1 MRARTISTALLLL
14 AILLSPCAAQS
25 AQDDPHYAKAVQL
38 RAEAEA
44 AFGSGDYDGA
54 AELARAAKAELALY
68 AGAFAP
74 LPSSY
79 TVRLVPA
86 ERDCLSKI
94 AGLSFIYNDRG
105 RWRELYLANKDTL
118 KHPEDEDLILPG
130 EVLAIPS
137 IAGERRSGEYD
148 PAKRYPD
155 FKMD

>member
-25 AQDDPHYAKAVQL
+25 AADDPHYAKAVQL
-38 RAEAEA
+38 RAEAES

-68 AGAFAP
+68 AGAFAA
-74 LPSSY
+74 LPASY

-86 ERDCLSKI
+86 DRDSLSKI
-94 AGLSFIYNDRG
+94 AGLSFVYNDRN
-105 RWRELYLANKDTL
+105 RWRDLYLANKDSL

-148 PAKRYPD
+148 PAKRYPA
-155 FKMD
+155 FTMD